1 MAVVMLT
8 QLMPSSTYPI
18 RRELRVLTYQAI
30 VD

>member
-8 QLMPSSTYPI
+8 QLLPSSTYPLP
-18 RRELRVLTYQAI
+18 RELRILTYQAV